1 MSYMFDNVNTLRSI
15 NLNNFNTESATN
27 MAGMFKDCTSVEYL
41 ATAAFVTDK
50 VEEVETFQPWKE
62 KEEAPK
68 RKPSK
73 YHKFVMDRYQ

>member
-1 MSYMFDNVNTLRSI
+1 MRKLVYEIKDTNGNIIQTVTTLKEKQEAEKNGYTVI
-15 NLNNFNTESATN
+15 
-27 MAGMFKDCTSVEYL
+27 
-41 ATAAFVTDK
+41 DK
-50 VEEVETFQPWKE
+50 VKEVETFQPWKE

>member
-1 MSYMFDNVNTLRSI
+1 MKIEREVDEMKRVVYEIYDKKGKYFITVV
-15 NLNNFNTESATN
+15 TEAKKKEAEKNGYT
-27 MAGMFKDCTSVEYL
+27 
-41 ATAAFVTDK
+41 VTDK

>member
-1 MSYMFDNVNTLRSI
+1 MRKLVYEIKDTNGNIIQTVTTLKEKQEAEK
-15 NLNNFNTESATN
+15 NGYT
-27 MAGMFKDCTSVEYL
+27 
-41 ATAAFVTDK
+41 VTDK
-50 VEEVETFQPWKE
+50 VKEVETFQPWKE